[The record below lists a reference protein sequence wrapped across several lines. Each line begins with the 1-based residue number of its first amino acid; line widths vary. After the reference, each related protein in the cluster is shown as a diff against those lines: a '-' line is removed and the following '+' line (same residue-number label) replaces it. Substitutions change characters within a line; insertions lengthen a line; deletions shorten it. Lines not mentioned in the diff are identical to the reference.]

1 MSASIWPP
9 HVMEHYDQEIH
20 GRFVAKEEVA
30 SYQRKLHGSQEPE
43 SQRQVDNDNHC
54 QDEQQAK
61 QAATS
66 PSGQRQDQS
75 RAAVF
80 RVRSGPVGHRSASQ
94 PIADRLT
101 SAARPTRSQSHQ
113 SYQQSSNN
121 HQLELNKAI
130 T

>member
-1 MSASIWPP
+1 M
-9 HVMEHYDQEIH
+9 
-20 GRFVAKEEVA
+20 A

-80 RVRSGPVGHRSASQ
+80 RVRSGPIGHRSASQ

-101 SAARPTRSQSHQ
+101 SGARPTRSQRHQ
-113 SYQQSSNN
+113 SCQRNQQSSDYQ
-121 HQLELNKAI
+121 QLQTEQTDHLKSQFR
-130 T
+130 